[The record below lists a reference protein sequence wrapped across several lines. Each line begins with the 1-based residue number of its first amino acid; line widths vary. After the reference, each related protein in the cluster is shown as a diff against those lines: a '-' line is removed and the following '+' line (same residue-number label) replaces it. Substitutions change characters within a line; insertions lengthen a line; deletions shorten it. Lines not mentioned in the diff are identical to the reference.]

1 MSAWDITAILSG
13 ILFFGMVIKL
23 GFDLR
28 KEKGKNNE
36 Q

>member
-23 GFDLR
+23 ALDLR
-28 KEKGKNNE
+28 KDKEAKNE
-36 Q
+36 